1 MNLISINVMNYAK
14 TMHTTISRHLVFF
27 FLAQRHLVLISYSN
41 QRAFDL
47 FIGLVVTADISP
59 LPEIFIYNQY
69 GDIAVDD
76 IMLRHSY
83 VALLSKSNTYKF
95 ARPVALSTNES

>member
-14 TMHTTISRHLVFF
+14 TMHTTIS
-27 FLAQRHLVLISYSN
+27 RHLVLISYSN